1 MAYRSN
7 FSGTML
13 PHQRI
18 VEERNYFGAPVG
30 DFELTEEQE
39 IEARVK
45 EEMDKVL
52 STMQPSSSSASARM
66 DTKQLMK
73 GYNNALEADP
83 ANWSTPKIF
92 SSKKTIQIPPSKT
105 SSTSSTLSG
114 LHGGRHSNVDEDEE
128 VELRAQHEVEEKVKK
143 RAQELF
149 EVMRRDQ
156 EAQEMKRIEEEIN
169 LRVTEEARKKAAQLF
184 QEEQMKIAEEERIRQ
199 LQREKGEKARQQA
212 AEELIAQQA
221 AATRRIE
228 GK

>member
-13 PHQRI
+13 PHQSI

-52 STMQPSSSSASARM
+52 STMQPSSSASVRM

-73 GYNNALEADP
+73 GYNNSLEADP
-83 ANWSTPKIF
+83 ANWSTPTIF
-92 SSKKTIQIPPSKT
+92 SSKKTIQIPSSKT

-114 LHGGRHSNVDEDEE
+114 LHVDEDEE

-199 LQREKGEKARQQA
+199 LQREKEEKARQQA